1 MPDSELQPEA
11 GAGENNSQHKS
22 QPADDHSDSDP
33 TIDVNEYRLNEL
45 PDPVGYRIVGES
57 EVAPV
62 PFTSPGRG
70 EFIPV
75 SELDVAGQLRESV
88 QLAETALAEVTDAE
102 LVGELIG
109 AVDEGEGVYSLCFAS
124 LGDGYRDWRWNVTLC
139 KVVDAASDTAAPS
152 VLECELVPGPDS
164 LVAPKWIPW
173 AERLAEFNATHDSH
187 GNPIEAGEGK
197 SEPAPTRTRTSSRT
211 RTRRRLRRDRTTSAA
226 ATGENKSPAASAEDD
241 ELPVAD
247 DIREFAEER
256 DQQLDGINFESEDDE

>member
-1 MPDSELQPEA
+1 MSLMADSELQLETDA
-11 GAGENNSQHKS
+11 AENKS
-22 QPADDHSDSDP
+22 QLADDHSDSESAV
-33 TIDVNEYRLNEL
+33 DVNEYHLNEL
-45 PDPVGYRIVGES
+45 PNPVGYRIVGES

-62 PFTSPGRG
+62 PFSSPGVG
-70 EFIPV
+70 EFIPS
-75 SELDVAGQLRESV
+75 SELDVTGRLLESV
-88 QLAETALAEVTDAE
+88 QLAESALAEVTDAE

-124 LGDGYRDWRWNVTLC
+124 LGDGYHDWRWNVTLC

-187 GNPIEAGEGK
+187 GNTIETAKDE

-211 RTRRRLRRDRTTSAA
+211 RTRRRLRRDRTTNGA
-226 ATGENKSPAASAEDD
+226 ATGEDKSTAASAEDD

-256 DQQLDGINFESEDDE
+256 DQQLDGINFESDDDE